1 MRMNAQLGL
10 LAALTIA
17 ATAPGAHA
25 HGGEDHG
32 EAPPPPS
39 AADDVRTATATTS
52 VLELVVRW
60 PMKAATDGPVN
71 LRLLAADF
79 ATNAPLEAADIEA
92 TFSSPGQPDLVVKA
106 APTKSPGVY
115 EAEARFPANGTYALS
130 VMVVAGEV
138 VDVLAIPAV
147 EVGPPPAQAH
157 THAHEEGGSAVGV
170 LIAVGVLAALLL
182 VIAAI
187 WRRRRGRGAAPLA
200 STAVLLMAALAHA
213 HGGEDHGDAAAP
225 ATRTAGT
232 NGKVFLAKESQF
244 LLGVR
249 TAVVETRALTD
260 RVQVSG
266 IVTAPPERHAAVFL
280 PQSGRVAPPKGG
292 FPQLGARI
300 KKGQLLGTVEAVLSA
315 PERASFLSEEAKA
328 RADASTAAARLDAA
342 TRALERLESLKGIS
356 SQQQIEAA
364 RVDVRA
370 AQSALDD
377 AQARQSAFS
386 TAAGTARIDL
396 LSPLAGILADIN
408 VSPGQVLNQGERA
421 FLVVDP
427 TTLTVEAKVP
437 EHSLARL
444 LDTGDAVVSV
454 DAYPGRA
461 FPGRLLA
468 QGQVIEET
476 TRTAKVIFSLDNNA
490 GLLKL
495 GMFARVQI
503 GAGEAEP
510 VVAVPEAAVLDIDGR
525 RVVYVHTGPEEF
537 EAREI
542 AVGTRDGEAL
552 EVVRGLEPGERVV
565 VVGAYTLRNAPA
577 R

>member
-1 MRMNAQLGL
+1 MRVNTKLVGV
-10 LAALTIA
+10 AALMVALSAPA
-17 ATAPGAHA
+17 ALG

-39 AADDVRTATATTS
+39 STDDVRGAAATTP

-60 PMKAATDGPVN
+60 PVQAAGDGPVS
-71 LRLLAADF
+71 LRLLLADF
-79 ATNAPLEAADIEA
+79 ATNAPVEGADIEA
-92 TFSSPGQPDLVVKA
+92 TFSSPGKPDLVVKA
-106 APTKSPGVY
+106 AATKSPGVY
-115 EAEARFPANGTYALS
+115 EAQARFPADGTYALS
-130 VMVVAGEV
+130 VMVVAGEL

-147 EVGPPPAQAH
+147 EVGPAPPA
-157 THAHEEGGSAVGV
+157 THAHSHEEGGSATGV
-170 LIAVGVLAALLL
+170 LVAVGVLASLLAVL
-182 VIAAI
+182 AAV
-187 WRRRRGRGAAPLA
+187 WRRRRGRAAAPLA
-200 STAVLLMAALAHA
+200 SAAVLLMSGLVHA
-213 HGGEDHGDAAAP
+213 HGGEDHGDSGAP
-225 ATRTAGT
+225 AAKTAGT
-232 NGKVFLAKESQF
+232 SGKVFLPKESQF

-249 TAVVETRALTD
+249 TAVIETRALTD
-260 RVQVSG
+260 RVQVAG
-266 IVTAPPERHAAVFL
+266 IVAAPPERHAAVFL

-315 PERASFLSEEAKA
+315 PERATFLSEEAKA

-364 RVDVRA
+364 RVEVRA
-370 AQSALDD
+370 AQGALDD

-396 LSPLAGILADIN
+396 LSPLEGVLADIN

-427 TTLTVEAKVP
+427 SILTVEAKVP

-444 LDTGDAVVSV
+444 LDSGDALVSV

-468 QGQVIEET
+468 QGQVIEEA
-476 TRTAKVIFSLDNNA
+476 TRTAKVIFSLDNSA

-503 GAGEAEP
+503 GAGEAES

-525 RVVYVHTGPEEF
+525 RIVYVHTGPEEF

-542 AVGTRDGEAL
+542 AVGTRDGEAV
-552 EVVRGLEPGERVV
+552 EVVRGLEAGERVV